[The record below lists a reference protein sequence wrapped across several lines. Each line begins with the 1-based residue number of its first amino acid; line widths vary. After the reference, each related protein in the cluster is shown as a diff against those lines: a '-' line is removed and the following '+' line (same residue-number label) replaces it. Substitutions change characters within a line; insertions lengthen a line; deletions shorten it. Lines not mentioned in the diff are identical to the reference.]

1 MSSRNDKL
9 DLEREVER
17 LTRKVDRLRLEQE
30 IAERQLLLVQDS
42 LTNGRTQRGTVEATD
57 RRHHCRSTR
66 SFRPEK
72 VESTNIKIAKIKKE
86 LEYTRNNVP
95 EIGDVIRIINPRPGQ
110 EARGTIE
117 DFCRDGKA
125 KIRTPLGKIITRD
138 IKNIRYQVYAQ
149 YVTRH

>member
-1 MSSRNDKL
+1 MP
-9 DLEREVER
+9 
-17 LTRKVDRLRLEQE
+17 
-30 IAERQLLLVQDS
+30 I
-42 LTNGRTQRGTVEATD
+42 NG
-57 RRHHCRSTR
+57 

-72 VESTNIKIAKIKKE
+72 VESANIKIAKIKKE

-95 EIGDVIRIINPRPGQ
+95 EIGDAIRIINPRPGQ

-138 IKNIRYQVYAQ
+138 IKKHSVPSVCPVCHKTLILVRTTNSRPQGPILDTDPVGMWAIGVVGTDQNG
-149 YVTRH
+149 TEPKIIKIHL